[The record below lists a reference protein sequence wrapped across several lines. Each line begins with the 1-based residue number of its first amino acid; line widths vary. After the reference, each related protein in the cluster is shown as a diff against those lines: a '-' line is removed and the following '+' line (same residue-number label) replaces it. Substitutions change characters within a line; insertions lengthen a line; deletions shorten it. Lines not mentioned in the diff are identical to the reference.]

1 MRDWIIAFISLLLF
15 LFGIKIIMMDMR
27 IRNLEQSAKRI
38 EHAYDAVIAENEKL
52 IRMSDQSLRLV
63 TEGGWDAVVSNSAAH

>member
-1 MRDWIIAFISLLLF
+1 MRDWIIAFISLILF

-27 IRNLEQSAKRI
+27 IRNLEQSAKHI
-38 EHAYDAVIAENEKL
+38 EHAYDAVITENEKL

>member
-1 MRDWIIAFISLLLF
+1 MKDWIIAFISLILF

-27 IRNLEQSAKRI
+27 IRNLEQSAKRT

-63 TEGGWDAVVSNSAAH
+63 TEGGWDAVVSNSTAH